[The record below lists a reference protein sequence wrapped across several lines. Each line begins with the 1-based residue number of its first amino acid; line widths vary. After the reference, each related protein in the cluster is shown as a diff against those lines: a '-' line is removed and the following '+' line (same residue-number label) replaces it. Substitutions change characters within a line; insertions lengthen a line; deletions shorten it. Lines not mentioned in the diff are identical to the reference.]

1 MNTHKIIGI
10 VFVLLIALV
19 QSATP
24 QTWTDASPHRIQFVT
39 VAPNV
44 RLEVLD
50 WGGRGE
56 ELIFLTGL
64 GHSAHVYDDFAP
76 QFRDHFHVMAVTRRG
91 FGASSQTAYGY
102 DIETRIKDLVSLL
115 DSLGVA
121 RASFVGHSIA
131 GDELTG
137 LAARFPSR
145 VRRLVYLDAAYDHTA
160 FLNHPKFPKSKK
172 PMTAA
177 DSASPGAVRAFW
189 ASKGVPLPEAEL
201 RTWYVFATSG
211 KIERD
216 VTPDSITGV
225 FLRGSGHPP
234 YSQVSAPSLAI
245 YRMCESPE
253 FIILPS
259 SWARMDST
267 ERQVTTVYG
276 QWFMDW
282 SSTERVR
289 FRREMRN
296 GEILELKQTNYY
308 VNNHYVFL
316 SDSIKVT
323 DAIRR
328 FLAQP

>member
-1 MNTHKIIGI
+1 MNTHKISGL

-24 QTWTDASPHRIQFVT
+24 QTWTDPSPHRIQFVT

-50 WGGRGE
+50 WGGRGDT
-56 ELIFLTGL
+56 LIFLSGL
-64 GHSAHVYDDFAP
+64 GLSAHVYDDFAP

-121 RASFVGHSIA
+121 RASFIGHSIA
-131 GDELTG
+131 GGELTG

-160 FLNHPKFPKSKK
+160 QLNQPKFVKSK

-189 ASKGVPLPEAEL
+189 AAKGYPLPEAEI
-201 RTWYVFATSG
+201 RTWYVFDASG

-216 VTPDSITGV
+216 VTPDSFTVV
-225 FLRGSGHPP
+225 FLRGSEHPP
-234 YSQVSAPSLAI
+234 YSQVSAPALAI

-253 FIILPS
+253 FIVLPS
-259 SWARMDST
+259 RWAQMDST
-267 ERQVTTVYG
+267 ERRTTTIYG
-276 QWFMDW
+276 QWAIDYL
-282 SSTERVR
+282 STERAR

-296 GEILELKQTNYY
+296 GEILELKQTNYQ

-316 SDSIKVT
+316 SDSIKVA

>member
-1 MNTHKIIGI
+1 MNTHKISGV

-19 QSATP
+19 QSAVP
-24 QTWTDASPHRIQFVT
+24 QTWTDPSPHRIQFVT

-50 WGGRGE
+50 WGGQGE
-56 ELIFLTGL
+56 TLIFLTGL

-76 QFRDHFHVMAVTRRG
+76 QFRDHFHVIAVTRRG

-131 GDELTG
+131 GGELTG
-137 LAARFPSR
+137 LAARFPNR
-145 VRRLVYLDAAYDHTA
+145 VRRLVYLDAAYDHMA
-160 FLNHPKFPKSKK
+160 LLNQPKLPKSK
-172 PMTAA
+172 PMTVA

-189 ASKGVPLPEAEL
+189 ASKGIPMPEAEI
-201 RTWYVFATSG
+201 RTWYVFAASG

-216 VTPDSITGV
+216 VTPDSIMGV
-225 FLRGSGHPP
+225 FLRGSEHPP

-253 FIILPS
+253 SFVLPS
-259 SWARMDST
+259 RWARMDST
-267 ERQVTTVYG
+267 ERRKTTIFG
-276 QWFMDW
+276 QWFMDY
-282 SSTERVR
+282 SSTQRAR

-296 GEILELKQTNYY
+296 GDVLELKQTNYY
-308 VNNHYVFL
+308 VNNHYVFV
-316 SDSIKVT
+316 SDSIKVA